1 MLESPLKN
9 LRIINYLLIGLIF
22 FALLLFIRG
31 IISKGISKQIPSTPL
46 LISPLARG
54 DTEGSKEGMGGF
66 AVTKNWIPHQ
76 VRNDILVYAPILE
89 QNPFGTPMKL
99 TPLAT
104 ERQTVG
110 DSFRKKPAALSELS
124 LVGTVVG
131 DKNLSYA
138 IFVVDSTHRE
148 ERANLDAPGQE
159 LFALGKNVYD
169 YGTLT
174 KIEKGWVELT
184 QGANTYTIAI
194 IDPYV
199 KEIQAKTTESLQ
211 TSFAKKISEGQYL
224 LDQRKVQQALNN
236 PEQILTDARLLP
248 NIQDGR
254 QEGFRISEVRPGGL
268 YESLGIRN
276 GDILLRV
283 NNLEISNP
291 DVAVQAMSALRGM
304 NTVNLDIIRDG
315 SRITMS
321 YQIR

>member
-1 MLESPLKN
+1 MFESPLKK

-22 FALLLFIRG
+22 FASLLFTRD
-31 IISKGISKQIPSTPL
+31 IISTGISKQIPPT
-46 LISPLARG
+46 SPLVKG
-54 DTEGSKEGMGGF
+54 GMEGF
-66 AVTKNWIPHQ
+66 AVTKIKA
-76 VRNDILVYAPILE
+76 LMSYAPILE
-89 QNPFGTPMKL
+89 QNPFGAPMKL
-99 TPLAT
+99 IPIAT
-104 ERQTVG
+104 ERKTVG
-110 DSFRKKPAALSELS
+110 DSFRKKPVSLSELS

-131 DKNLSYA
+131 NKNLSYA

-148 ERANLDAPGQE
+148 DRANSDARRQE
-159 LFALGKNVYD
+159 LFAHGENVYD

-184 QGANTYTIAI
+184 QGANTYTISI
-194 IDPYV
+194 IDPYI
-199 KEIQAKTTESLQ
+199 KEVQAKNTESLQ

-224 LDQRKVQQALNN
+224 LDQRRVQQALNN

-248 NIQDGR
+248 NIQNGR
-254 QEGFRISEVRPGGL
+254 QEGFRVSEVRQGGL

-276 GDILLRV
+276 GDTLLRV
-283 NNLEISNP
+283 NDLEISNP

-304 NTVNLDIIRDG
+304 NAVNLDIIRDG